1 MEKYNLVLKELKLH
15 ASVERAK
22 AAIWYFKAGKGEYG
36 EGDRFLGV
44 PVPAQRQIARHFAFH
59 FRPEELRPL
68 LESPYHEMRATA
80 LFILIR
86 NLNKAPDVAEEKKW
100 VMCYLDH
107 LDYVNNWD
115 LVDSSAPLILG
126 KWLEQ
131 RDRRLLYRFAHSKN
145 LWKNRIA
152 MLTTLAFIR
161 KNDCVDLLQLATI
174 FINHPHDLMHKAT
187 GWMLRE
193 AWKVHPT
200 LIEQFLLEHAPA
212 MPRTMLRYTVEKMK
226 PTDRMRWMKMKQL
239 KKTAAK

>member
-1 MEKYNLVLKELKLH
+1 MKKYNLVLKELKLH
-15 ASVERAK
+15 ASAERAK

-86 NLNKAPDVAEEKKW
+86 NLNKAPDMAEEKKW
-100 VMCYLDH
+100 VKCYLEH
-107 LDYVNNWD
+107 IKYVNNWD

-131 RDRRLLYRFAHSKN
+131 RDRSLLYRFARSKN

-161 KNDCVDLLQLATI
+161 KNDWVDLLQLATI

-193 AWKVHPT
+193 AWKRNPV
-200 LIEQFLLEHAPA
+200 LIQHFLNEHLRE
-212 MPRTMLRYTVEKMK
+212 MPRTMLRYAIEKMT
-226 PTDRMRWMKMKQL
+226 PNER
-239 KKTAAK
+239 KKYLTLRT